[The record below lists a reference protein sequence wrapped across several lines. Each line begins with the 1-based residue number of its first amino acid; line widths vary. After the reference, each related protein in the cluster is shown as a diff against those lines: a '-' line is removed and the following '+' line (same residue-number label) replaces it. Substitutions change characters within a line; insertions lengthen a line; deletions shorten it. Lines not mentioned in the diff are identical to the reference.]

1 MSFEPTNE
9 QLIDF
14 VYGNLP
20 ETERLQIEQAIEQ
33 NASVKE
39 QVAALNESRFFLHNL
54 EDDEVIEPDRF
65 IWELSKK
72 QQQKQRTLWP
82 ITAVAASLTL
92 LLLVAYATQF
102 RVSYGSLELAFGNST
117 PIELPQTLTNKQ
129 VQALIDKSIVAN
141 NVSFVAQLDDTKSEF
156 ESKLVAN
163 NKLQLKDMHRIAAN
177 TKELPKEQVQSYL
190 AQLSETNRT
199 MVNDFFT
206 ASAVEQKDYMNTIL
220 TDFFDYMDTQRRDDY
235 NVLQTNINDL
245 EYKNEQKTQETDQVI
260 ASILTTVGDASMGQ

>member
-20 ETERLQIEQAIEQ
+20 ETERLQVEQAIKS
-33 NASVKE
+33 NPSIKK
-39 QVAALNESRFFLHNL
+39 QVQDIQESRSFLHNL
-54 EDDEVIEPDRF
+54 EDEEILEPDRF
-65 IWELSKK
+65 IWELTKK
-72 QQQKQRTLWP
+72 QNKQRALWP

-117 PIELPQTLTNKQ
+117 PIELPQALSNEQ
-129 VQALIDKSIVAN
+129 VQQMINKSIVAN
-141 NVSFVAQLDDTKSEF
+141 NVSFVSQLDNTKSDF
-156 ESKLVAN
+156 EAKLVAN

-177 TKELPKEQVQSYL
+177 SKDLPKEQVQAYL
-190 AQLSETNRT
+190 TQLSESNRT
-199 MVNDFFT
+199 MVDEFFT

-220 TDFFDYMDTQRRDDY
+220 TDFFAYMDEQRKDDIY
-235 NVLQTNINDL
+235 VLQTNIDDL

-260 ASILTTVGDASMGQ
+260 ASILTSVGGASMGQ

>member
-20 ETERLQIEQAIEQ
+20 ETERLQVEQAISS
-33 NASVKE
+33 NASVKK
-39 QVAALNESRFFLHNL
+39 QVEDLSESRSFLHNL
-54 EDDEVIEPDRF
+54 EDEEILEPDRF
-65 IWELSKK
+65 IWELTKK
-72 QQQKQRTLWP
+72 QNKQRALWP

-92 LLLVAYATQF
+92 LLVVAYTTQF
-102 RVSYGSLELAFGNST
+102 RVSYGSLELAFRNT
-117 PIELPQTLTNKQ
+117 AQVEMPPTLTNKQ
-129 VQALIDKSIVAN
+129 VQEMINQSIVAN
-141 NVSFVAQLDDTKSEF
+141 NVDFVSQLDNSKSEF
-156 ESKLVAN
+156 EAKLAAN

-177 TKELPKEQVQSYL
+177 SKELPKEQVQAYL
-190 AQLSETNRT
+190 AQLSESNRT

-206 ASAVEQKDYMNTIL
+206 ASAVEQKDYMNSML
-220 TDFFDYMDTQRRDDY
+220 TDFFAYMDEQRRDDY

-245 EYKNEQKTQETDQVI
+245 EYKSDRKTEETDQVI

>member
-14 VYGNLP
+14 VYGNLS
-20 ETERLQIEQAIEQ
+20 ETERLQVEHAIKS
-33 NASVKE
+33 NTSINN
-39 QVAALNESRFFLHNL
+39 QVEDLQESRSFLHNL
-54 EDDEVIEPDRF
+54 EDEEVLEPDRF
-65 IWELSKK
+65 IWELTKK
-72 QQQKQRTLWP
+72 QNKQRALWP

-102 RVSYGSLELAFGNST
+102 RVSYGSLELAFGKSA
-117 PIELPQTLTNKQ
+117 PVELPQNLTNEQ

-141 NVSFVAQLDDTKSEF
+141 NVDFVVQLDNSKSEF
-156 ESKLVAN
+156 EAKLVAN

-177 TKELPKEQVQSYL
+177 SKELPKEQVQAYL
-190 AQLSETNRT
+190 TQLSDANRT
-199 MVNDFFT
+199 MVDEFFT
-206 ASAVEQKDYMNTIL
+206 ASAIEQKDYMSSIL
-220 TDFFDYMDTQRRDDY
+220 TDFFAYVDEQRRDDY

-245 EYKNEQKTQETDQVI
+245 EYKNDRKTQETDQVI